1 VRDLIAGPVPLYLL
15 DKPTPGTGASLLVQA
30 VNRMATGCE
39 ASSMTEGGNE
49 EEWRKRITAKLAE
62 GPTVFFIDNLRWRLS
77 SSALSSALT
86 AETWEDRVLGVSEMA
101 RLPIRCMWIAT
112 GNNIMTSPEIA
123 RRSIR
128 IRLDSHLQRPG
139 TRPADSFRH
148 PDLLD
153 WVSAER
159 IGLVHAALTLVQG
172 WLARGR
178 PAGKNA
184 RLGSFEAWSKVMG
197 GILATAGVS
206 GFLENID
213 QANEELDE
221 ESADVKRLLAAW
233 WAKYAQTPTP
243 VSELYA
249 IASGS
254 AVLFPLGGKD
264 DHGRRISL
272 GRRLRELV
280 GRPYEIAP
288 GVTVSIAGE
297 SSDSHTKVA
306 LWELREMREVAEVE
320 GRPYAHARREITGG

>member
-1 VRDLIAGPVPLYLL
+1 
-15 DKPTPGTGASLLVQA
+15 
-30 VNRMATGCE
+30 
-39 ASSMTEGGNE
+39 
-49 EEWRKRITAKLAE
+49 
-62 GPTVFFIDNLRWRLS
+62 
-77 SSALSSALT
+77 
-86 AETWEDRVLGVSEMA
+86 
-101 RLPIRCMWIAT
+101 
-112 GNNIMTSPEIA
+112 
-123 RRSIR
+123 
-128 IRLDSHLQRPG
+128 
-139 TRPADSFRH
+139 
-148 PDLLD
+148 
-153 WVSAER
+153 
-159 IGLVHAALTLVQG
+159 
-172 WLARGR
+172 
-178 PAGKNA
+178 
-184 RLGSFEAWSKVMG
+184 
-197 GILATAGVS
+197 
-206 GFLENID
+206 
-213 QANEELDE
+213 
-221 ESADVKRLLAAW
+221 VKRLLAAW